1 MPTHDVLAQLRPT
14 LDRIAAGAADRER
27 TRTLPFEPVVWLRDA
42 GFGALRVPTELGGAG
57 LSLPEL
63 VEVVTEV
70 ARADSNVAHLWRGHF
85 AVVEHALLGD
95 DPERRR
101 RWASAAVGGVV
112 VGNASSEQG
121 NGGLWDTRT
130 RLTQDEDGRWWL
142 DGIKYYSTG
151 TIFADWV
158 NVGAVL
164 PDGTRAGVLVPVTA
178 PGVRVDDDWDG
189 FGQRLTGSGTTHLD
203 RVPVEARDITPFGSV
218 RPAFLGAYYQLYLLA
233 VLCGIGR
240 AVVDDAVAFVRPRTR
255 TFGRGD
261 APPPRH
267 DPLVQGVVGRLR
279 AASFAAD
286 AATAVAAARLGE
298 LLDRGAVATDDDEAA
313 ADVAVY
319 QAQVVVCDAVLRATT
334 ELFEVGG
341 ASSTAVGR
349 GLDRHWRNARTIAC
363 HNPVVEKERLLG
375 DHLLNGTPPSATF
388 ATRVPDRLPEPAS
401 VPALVR

>member
-1 MPTHDVLAQLRPT
+1 MPTPHVLAQLRPT
-14 LDRIAAGAADRER
+14 LDRIATGAAHRER

-57 LSLPEL
+57 LDLPGL

-70 ARADSNVAHLWRGHF
+70 ARVDPNVAHLWRGHF
-85 AVVEHALLGD
+85 AVVEQALLSE
-95 DPERRR
+95 DPARRR
-101 RWASAAVGGVV
+101 RWADAVVGGVV

-130 RLTQDEDGRWWL
+130 RLTQDDDGRWWL
-142 DGIKYYSTG
+142 DGLKYYSTG

-164 PDGTRAGVLVPVTA
+164 PDGTRAGALVPVTA
-178 PGVRVDDDWDG
+178 PGVRVEDDWDG

-203 RVPVEARDITPFGSV
+203 RVPVDARDITPFGAV

-261 APPPRH
+261 APEPRH
-267 DPLVQGVVGRLR
+267 DPLVQGVVGRLG

-286 AATAVAAARLGE
+286 AATAAAAARLGD
-298 LLDRGAVATDDDEAA
+298 LLEQGPTATDDDATA

-319 QAQVVVCDAVLRATT
+319 RAQVVVCDAVLRAAT

-341 ASSTAVGR
+341 ASATATDR

-388 ATRVPDRLPEPAS
+388 ATRVPDREPVLA
-401 VPALVR
+401 R